1 MRTNTGYPKQGTI
14 SVISAHLFIV
24 GLICIL
30 CLAGCGG
37 KVEMDDNYIEPFH
50 NAYFEQFTDEIQ
62 MKHVALYLD
71 YSTCVKQAQDNGSPF
86 FDAISSYITDENYV
100 TDFYAIKQHV
110 EKVQGRVYDLI
121 KQPVTDIVGADIKTA
136 AETISSGN
144 TEAILITDG
153 EYYVPGNSKF
163 NENSSWMSTA
173 IIKWLQRGHEI
184 FIFAEPY
191 KEVEK
196 YNKYRYYFI
205 FTDTRS
211 TDNIYKLIDDNISM
225 QSFPD
230 VKPYHLT
237 ANHFDLYTKNG
248 KSSTPNDNLGCNPIH
263 CNGSYEVQV
272 WDQLSWKDIYR
283 FIATTTDDM
292 GNSLPDGEAVI
303 SGLKLDRNSK
313 GSCFRITDVD
323 VRISNISNEY
333 QNFCVGVDKGLDP
346 KQIAKQDPIAL
357 KYMDNFIKLDKDEFK
372 KHGNLDVYF
381 DVNNF
386 DPSLLYN
393 KGCENLLKID
403 FVVKNFQENFSGKA
417 DSIFTFAIPN
427 RDGKKNTSLVES
439 IKVALSD
446 AKIKEQLNNRIIYT
460 IYVFSERNN
469 L

>member
-1 MRTNTGYPKQGTI
+1 MRTNTGFLKHGTLRSI
-14 SVISAHLFIV
+14 STSLSIV

-30 CLAGCGG
+30 CLVGCGC
-37 KVEMDDNYIEPFH
+37 KMDMDDNYINQFH
-50 NAYFEQFTDEIQ
+50 NAYFEQCIDEIK

-71 YSTCVKQAQDNGSPF
+71 YSTCVKQAQDNGAPF
-86 FDAISSYITDENYV
+86 FDAISPYITDDGYV
-100 TDFYAIKQHV
+100 TDFYAVKQNV

-121 KQPVTDIVGADIKTA
+121 KRPVTNIIGADIKTA

-153 EYYVPGNSKF
+153 EYYVPGNTKF

-173 IIKWLQRGHEI
+173 IIKWLKRGHEI

-191 KEVEK
+191 KEEGK

-205 FTDTRS
+205 FTDTRYS
-211 TDNIYKLIDDNISM
+211 ENIYKLIDDNISM

-237 ANHFDLYTKNG
+237 ANHFELYTENG
-248 KSSTPNDNLGCNPIH
+248 KTSTPNDNLDCKPIY

-283 FIATTTDDM
+283 FIATATDDM
-292 GNSLPDGEAVI
+292 GNPSPNGNAVI
-303 SGLKLDRNSK
+303 TGLKLDRNSR

-333 QNFCVGVDKGLDP
+333 QNFCVEIDGGLDP

-357 KYMDNFIKLDKDEFK
+357 EYGENFIKLDSDEFN

-381 DVNNF
+381 DVDNF
-386 DPSLLYN
+386 DPTLLYN
-393 KGCENLLKID
+393 NECGNLLKID
-403 FVVKNFQENFSGKA
+403 FVVKNFQNNFSGKA
-417 DSIFTFAIPN
+417 DSIFTFDIPKK
-427 RDGKKNTSLVES
+427 DGKKNTSLVES

-446 AKIKEQLNNRIIYT
+446 TKVKEQLNNSVIYT
-460 IYVFSERNN
+460 IYVFSGRND